1 MVQVFEPD
9 EAALFPTIA
18 DMARQKSD
26 MVTFLKQFI
35 VYERYNKGFPF
46 YGPSALIL
54 VILRWI
60 GQDKNVPLTFLVLR
74 QVISVLPM
82 VCGLTLL
89 VWMQDRFRT
98 YRSILIFLLLII
110 IPAAIQ
116 NGFWW
121 HTDGLTLLLSVLV
134 IWFLYKDE
142 LKFGKNFI
150 GAATA
155 CGVLTAAKMM
165 GVFFFLTVSIVL
177 ISGLLE
183 KKITLQK
190 MVVLGFEF
198 LGIMTAAFLISSPF
212 LLSEWGRAGYLNMIR
227 AQMTSLSAGYG
238 VIYAKGLP
246 AAWPLMREYF
256 GSAIFLFLS
265 LAVNVYGLTSKKN
278 RFLNTLLLTW
288 FVPLTLYVTIFSH
301 FKFQYWL
308 PVALPLFSCWAQ
320 VLPDN
325 IKGFTVKNWFAV
337 MQIALMLV
345 FVGQLLSF
353 VRQSVQLFT
362 DRIHRAENNPNIK
375 FRETASETLAPVET
389 IPLRVY
395 YDYRLYVP
403 ETPNWALSTAYEPI
417 SYTEINEK
425 DFDILML
432 AKQRIL
438 DYLNPEVKGVD
449 KALFGESQRFYRDV
463 EKSEVQSFV
472 LLGSDEVGMIFIR
485 QDLCEEYYPQ
495 ANCDEL
501 LFEVDR

>member
-9 EAALFPTIA
+9 EAALFPTIVN
-18 DMARQKSD
+18 MARPKND
-26 MVTFLKQFI
+26 IVTFFKQFI

-54 VILRWI
+54 VFLRWI
-60 GQDKNVPLTFLVLR
+60 GQEKNIPLTFLVLR

-82 VCGLTLL
+82 LCGLLL
-89 VWMQDRFRT
+89 IVWMQDRFRT
-98 YRSILIFLLLII
+98 YRSILIFLFLLIV
-110 IPAAIQ
+110 PATIQ

-134 IWFLYKDE
+134 IWFLYKDA
-142 LKFGKNFI
+142 LKFGKYFI
-150 GAATA
+150 GAAAT

-165 GVFFFLTVSIVL
+165 GVFFFLTISVVL
-177 ISGLLE
+177 IWGLLE

-190 MVVLGFEF
+190 MVVLGLEF
-198 LGIMTAAFLISSPF
+198 LGIMSAAFLISSPF

-227 AQMTSLSAGYG
+227 AQMASLSAGYG

-246 AAWPLMREYF
+246 AAWPLMRDYF
-256 GSAIFLFLS
+256 GSATFLLLS
-265 LAVNVYGLTSKKN
+265 LAVNVYGLTSKKH

-325 IKGFTVKNWFAV
+325 IKGFTVKNWYAV
-337 MQIALMLV
+337 MQIVLMLV
-345 FVGQLLSF
+345 FVAQLLSF
-353 VRQSVQLFT
+353 SVKSAQLFT
-362 DRIHRAENNPNIK
+362 ARIHRAENNPNIA
-375 FRETASETLAPVET
+375 FRETVAETLAPVAT

-403 ETPNWALSTAYEPI
+403 ETPSWVLSTAYEPI
-417 SYTEINEK
+417 SYTQINEN
-425 DFDILML
+425 DYDLLLL

-438 DYLNPEVKGVD
+438 DYLNPEVEGVD
-449 KALFGESQRFYRDV
+449 EALFAESQRFYRDV
-463 EKSEVQSFV
+463 EKGEVQSFV
-472 LLGSDEVGMIFIR
+472 LLGSDEVGLIFIR
-485 QDLCEEYYPQ
+485 QDLCEQYYPQ

-501 LFEVDR
+501 LPEVD